1 MKKPAGNHD
10 RQVRTMKAILR
21 YFERDGFAHVPLRL
35 YSIIL
40 MSIFFRNSLGSWL
53 VLGFKAVVQEQ
64 KQAKASLQ
72 RHERDVQLEA
82 AEIWEINILK
92 ILKSAK
98 ADRCFEALPYDVR
111 ILPRFHHLSSSFI
124 IFHHLSSNFSILLHI
139 SPYFSYIVALCALL
153 RGLQVSR
160 KIRQAESRAQ
170 AEERSRSVDSVL
182 IQCESM

>member
-1 MKKPAGNHD
+1 MTGKWE
-10 RQVRTMKAILR
+10 TMKSH
-21 YFERDGFAHVPLRL
+21 FERDGFAHVPLRL

-82 AEIWEINILK
+82 QSPRSGMGDEKGKVPKLTDALRLWGF
-92 ILKSAK
+92 AV
-98 ADRCFEALPYDVR
+98 RCAYSPA
-111 ILPRFHHLSSSFI
+111 LSSSFSQ
-124 IFHHLSSNFSILLHI
+124 FHPI
-139 SPYFSYIVALCALL
+139 SPYFSHIVALCALL

-182 IQCESM
+182 IQCE